1 MIHQIIPIFIG
12 RNLNVMGLPVSK
24 FHILADICS
33 KESFIQNEFSAYKL
47 VCIVLHDPDDEAFNR
62 EMRRRFAK
70 LHEWTGKD
78 MLFITFIDPPS
89 RWHASWGGEDGFYKR
104 NVNVERGLDSWL
116 VINNFLPVVAPESN
130 LPCILVTHDLLSQ
143 EYVILEISIYDFERQ
158 LVRLGDYCSSSPE
171 RFSVSDPRFQDFVS
185 GLGNSQYRTL
195 PERSVA
201 EELAGTLALSKAHN
215 YDREAVRWAKR
226 RLSELKER
234 VVAAGEDDYRAASL
248 YNSYVTDLESNR
260 GIERRSGSN
269 FRQDYGARDA
279 RRSGY
284 YLFPEKIKGLSSC
297 DILSRGNIHQFNELL
312 PSYISDLYQDDFGMH
327 RLSGTDDDISYGLSF
342 KQLALPLTEFF
353 ERELNMTLVQQMRM
367 HLGIEMPEYYRKF
380 KKDFFAIVK
389 LDKGTVALNAC
400 EYPDRLKPVMTGQA
414 FMAYRAICEE
424 NGPYRM
430 KDRMGPRFIEEWYT
444 LAKLRNKVSHAE
456 YELRD
461 RFGLYDFMLY
471 FKDFSSVLRRSLWKM
486 EALAEAL
493 KKGEDLPVFA
503 EDSLFE
509 QERGSLFPN
518 YDGEDNLL

>member
-12 RNLNVMGLPVSK
+12 RNLYVMGLPVSK

-143 EYVILEISIYDFERQ
+143 EYVILESSIYDFERQ

-171 RFSVSDPRFQDFVS
+171 RFSISDPRFQDFVS

-201 EELAGTLALSKAHN
+201 EELAGTLALSKIRD
-215 YDREAVRWAKR
+215 YDREAIRWTER

-234 VVAAGEDDYRAASL
+234 AVATEEEDYMAASL
-248 YNSYVTDLESNR
+248 YNSYATDLEACR
-260 GIERRSGSN
+260 GIERRSSSHGLPD
-269 FRQDYGARDA
+269 FPEYRDI
-279 RRSGY
+279 RHSKY
-284 YLFPEKIKGLSSC
+284 YLPPDKITGLSSC
-297 DILSRGNIHQFNELL
+297 NILSRGNIQQYNNLL
-312 PSYISDLYQDDFGMH
+312 PVYINHLSWEKFNLLQLDEPDDG
-327 RLSGTDDDISYGLSF
+327 SAYGINF
-342 KQLALPLTEFF
+342 KQLAHPLTEFF
-353 ERELNMTLVQQMRM
+353 ERELNLTLVQQMRLY
-367 HLGIEMPEYYRKF
+367 LGIEMPEYYRKY
-380 KKDFFAIVK
+380 KKGVFVSVQTEKENVK
-389 LDKGTVALNAC
+389 LNAC
-400 EYPDRLKPVMTGQA
+400 VFPDILKPVPIGK
-414 FMAYRAICEE
+414 AYCAYMVLCDPA
-424 NGPYRM
+424 GSYRM
-430 KDRMGPRFIEEWYT
+430 EDRMGQRFLNEWAH
-444 LAKLRNKVSHAE
+444 LVGQRNKVDHAE
-456 YELRD
+456 FEVC
-461 RFGLYDFMLY
+461 DFYGPEKFLQY
-471 FKDFSSVLRRSLWKM
+471 FSCFSSFLKNSLLKM
-486 EALAEAL
+486 ESIGEAL
-493 KKGEDLPVFA
+493 RTGGELPTFTPT
-503 EDSLFE
+503 SLFE
-509 QERGSLFPN
+509 
-518 YDGEDNLL
+518 